1 MVFGN
6 LGLGNLVLIRYLHN
20 IDTIITIIWFF
31 PGTRYLEIWCSLKLN
46 TPLLHWH
53 RENCNPRNL
62 PAIRVYCWTKLF
74 YMGNNCRRLRR
85 SERHEIYYDLHFKLL
100 SKTNQPNYIKCVTL
114 KKEKHYILSHKFIL
128 HYVKFY
134 LTEIICFA
142 PPRQHVSANQSIVV
156 LI

>member
-1 MVFGN
+1 
-6 LGLGNLVLIRYLHN
+6 
-20 IDTIITIIWFF
+20 
-31 PGTRYLEIWCSLKLN
+31 
-46 TPLLHWH
+46 
-53 RENCNPRNL
+53 
-62 PAIRVYCWTKLF
+62 
-74 YMGNNCRRLRR
+74 MGNNCRRLRR
-85 SERHEIYYDLHFKLL
+85 FERHQIYYDLHFKLL